1 MNGVEYLYASI
12 IRPWTI
18 VIIFSI
24 LLVVFLVDWSS
35 KKVDKF
41 LKGDNDEE

>member
-1 MNGVEYLYASI
+1 MNGVEYLYATI

-18 VIIFSI
+18 VIIFFI
-24 LLVVFLVDWSS
+24 LLIVFLVDWGS

-41 LKGDNDEE
+41 LKGDDDE